1 MQQFYEKPRQFF
13 VDIISNDVLPILTNL
28 WLHVTVG
35 WLQVAKIYFEYA
47 AYVGTS
53 CTKAKTSIVNANC
66 LPIT

>member
-35 WLQVAKIYFEYA
+35 WLQVAKML
-47 AYVGTS
+47 
-53 CTKAKTSIVNANC
+53 IV
-66 LPIT
+66 PHM